1 METDGRHRNIINLK
15 GRGTAPLTDLI
26 RVHALACG
34 SKAQNSLDRLDA
46 IAATKLLPKEAL
58 EHLRY
63 AFEFHS
69 LVRVRHQAREVEA
82 GNAPA
87 LWQLARRVPT
97 PQLALVDLNMP
108 GMERGL
114 RLASLAREQ
123 PRLPLIVVSAL
134 TSPDVVRRAL
144 DVPSVCAFVPKSAG
158 VARMRE
164 AIEAALQGR
173 RLDPWLPD
181 AAAAEALPD
190 TGLTP
195 RMQEIRALL
204 RQGLSNKHIAQQL
217 DLSEGTVKNY
227 MSDIFRLLSV
237 SNRTQA
243 AQYNPDTA

>member
-1 METDGRHRNIINLK
+1 MTNFTPATIAPSVLGRYAVAMTSVAAPVS
-15 GRGTAPLTDLI
+15 GAGTATTVI
-26 RVHALACG
+26 LA
-34 SKAQNSLDRLDA
+34 DD
-46 IAATKLLPKEAL
+46 
-58 EHLRY
+58 HD
-63 AFEFHS
+63 
-69 LVRVRHQAREVEA
+69 LVRDGLKLMVCAMLPGAQVLEA

-114 RLASLAREQ
+114 R
-123 PRLPLIVVSAL
+123 LIVVSAL

>member
-1 METDGRHRNIINLK
+1 MTNFTPATIAPSVLGRYAVAMTSVAAPLS
-15 GRGTAPLTDLI
+15 GAGTAPTVI
-26 RVHALACG
+26 LA
-34 SKAQNSLDRLDA
+34 DD
-46 IAATKLLPKEAL
+46 
-58 EHLRY
+58 HD
-63 AFEFHS
+63 
-69 LVRVRHQAREVEA
+69 LVRDGLKLMVCAMLPGAQVLEA

-181 AAAAEALPD
+181 AAAAEATTARRPTVGVTDMGEFPFASQPGNTSRPLARKGPC
-190 TGLTP
+190 GGGGGRQIVEAPGPGQRLA
-195 RMQEIRALL
+195 RRAFENISQSSLQRLL
-204 RQGLSNKHIAQQL
+204 DKRQQL
-217 DLSEGTVKNY
+217 L
-227 MSDIFRLLSV
+227 FC
-237 SNRTQA
+237 
-243 AQYNPDTA
+243 

>member
-1 METDGRHRNIINLK
+1 MTNFTPATIAPSVLGRYAVAMTSVAAPLS
-15 GRGTAPLTDLI
+15 GAGTAPTVI
-26 RVHALACG
+26 LA
-34 SKAQNSLDRLDA
+34 DD
-46 IAATKLLPKEAL
+46 
-58 EHLRY
+58 HD
-63 AFEFHS
+63 
-69 LVRVRHQAREVEA
+69 LVRDGLKLMVCAMLPGAQVLEA

-158 VARMRE
+158 AARMRE